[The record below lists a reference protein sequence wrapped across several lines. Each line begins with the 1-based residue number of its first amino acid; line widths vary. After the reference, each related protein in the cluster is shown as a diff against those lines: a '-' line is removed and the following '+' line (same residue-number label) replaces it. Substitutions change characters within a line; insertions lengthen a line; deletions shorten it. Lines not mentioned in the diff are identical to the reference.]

1 MREIIIPVLTTVATD
16 SDSTEYQVRAVGN
29 QRADGIWEG
38 HIEFHSDSGERLVTG
53 LETTQ
58 TDATALEE
66 WASSLARIYVDGA
79 LRRARMRRAVRSR
92 SNPEGAKRPK
102 DQSRRSDSISQS

>member
-1 MREIIIPVLTTVATD
+1 MREIIIPFLTTVTTE

-38 HIEFHSDSGERLVTG
+38 HIEFQSDSGERLMTG

-66 WASSLARIYVDGA
+66 WASSLAGIYVDSA
-79 LRRARMRRAVRSR
+79 LRRARMRRAVR
-92 SNPEGAKRPK
+92 P
-102 DQSRRSDSISQS
+102 RRSHSERSEESGRAGR

>member
-1 MREIIIPVLTTVATD
+1 MREIVIPFLTTVTT
-16 SDSTEYQVRAVGN
+16 DSTEYQVRAVGN

-38 HIEFHSDSGERLVTG
+38 HIEFQSDSGERLVTG

-58 TDATALEE
+58 TDATALQE
-66 WASSLARIYVDGA
+66 WASSLAKIYVDSA

-92 SNPEGAKRPK
+92 ASHSE
-102 DQSRRSDSISQS
+102 RREESGRAGR

>member
-1 MREIIIPVLTTVATD
+1 MREIIIPLPTPTATE
-16 SDSTEYQVRAVGN
+16 SAGYRVSAVGR

-38 HIEFHSDSGERLVTG
+38 LIEFRSDSGERLVTG

-58 TDATALEE
+58 TNAEALET
-66 WASSLARIYVDGA
+66 WAAGLAKIYVESA

-92 SNPEGAKRPK
+92 APHGDE
-102 DQSRRSDSISQS
+102 RRV